1 MVLKLKKR
9 ILSLLALL
17 ILIQLS
23 NELNVNKKNVIKMI
37 RNLQVTTTPNST
49 LNSTEP
55 DYSPLPSN
63 RVKSSSGG
71 LSKGGIIA
79 IVIPCVAALIAVG
92 ALAALCRPTPT
103 PPFQP
108 NAPATYIDTSLN
120 NLNTKLPM
128 QEITV
133 QQPVGVVQQPVAV
146 VQQPV
151 AVVQEVPVQPVT
163 VVQEVPVQPVTVV
176 EEVPVA

>member
-23 NELNVNKKNVIKMI
+23 NELNVNKKNVIKTI

-49 LNSTEP
+49 SNSTSNSTEP

-92 ALAALCRPTPT
+92 ALAALCRPTP
-103 PPFQP
+103 PIQQ
-108 NAPATYIDTSLN
+108 NVRVTYIDTSLDKNETQTRIPFN
-120 NLNTKLPM
+120 N
-128 QEITV
+128 Q
-133 QQPVGVVQQPVAV
+133 
-146 VQQPV
+146 
-151 AVVQEVPVQPVT
+151 
-163 VVQEVPVQPVTVV
+163 
-176 EEVPVA
+176 

>member
-49 LNSTEP
+49 SNSTEP

-79 IVIPCVAALIAVG
+79 IVIPCAAAIIVVG
-92 ALAALCRPTPT
+92 ALAALCRPIPT
-103 PPFQP
+103 PPIQP
-108 NAPATYIDTSLN
+108 NVPATYMNTSLN
-120 NLNTKLPM
+120 NFNSKPPM
-128 QEITV
+128 QDIIV
-133 QQPVGVVQQPVAV
+133 QQPVGV